1 VHLGKVIEEASESRF
16 CLHYHFCSRFSA
28 LLWKFND
35 RDDGISIPWTKI
47 GVHAISSGNG
57 ASPSSVYFI
66 IDINLNWPGV
76 YEFRQ
81 QNNQNGVILNHDGGD
96 DEEDEN
102 DEGHETDG
110 SDDEM
115 TEFWLIPSDQTLV
128 TPIYNA
134 MKDCQVLHP
143 DPADSVDD
151 SEEDGKKGTTYWFD
165 YFFSTYTEFADDFM
179 EAEDNENEEDE
190 GQGQGGP
197 DLRNLNLND
206 GDNDDNKYADAD

>member
-1 VHLGKVIEEASESRF
+1 VHIGEVKLAKHHRFASINSLLF
-16 CLHYHFCSRFSA
+16 MLISA

-35 RDDGISIPWTKI
+35 RDEGISIPWTKI
-47 GVHAISSGNG
+47 GVHAISS
-57 ASPSSVYFI
+57 APAPSVYFI

-81 QNNQNGVILNHDGGD
+81 QNNQNGVVLNHDGG

-151 SEEDGKKGTTYWFD
+151 SEEDGKQL
-165 YFFSTYTEFADDFM
+165 STEKVMVHVSDLSWSIADDFM